1 MRDLHTN
8 IHRHRQTHAHRHMR
22 TYVHTD
28 THTQRHTRTH
38 TIHRH
43 RHTNKQTHTYT
54 DTDDTHTHT
63 YTHTHTQT
71 HTHNIHTHTHTHTHT
86 HILYTHIQ
94 SIYTHREH
102 IHIRDYMHIWYLK
115 EQTVLTSIRI
125 TLFGHFVTR
134 STDLYKLLYISFWSL
149 LQTQTTIM
157 AQQEHQ
163 EFIIIISCNEHLRVL
178 IINSLEESELGP
190 H

>member
-63 YTHTHTQT
+63 YTHTHTHAQ
-71 HTHNIHTHTHTHTHT
+71 HTHTHT